1 MPSPFPGM
9 DPFLEDP
16 GQFPALHS
24 LLITAMVSQL
34 QRTLPEGY
42 LASLSERVWI
52 GDGTRN
58 VEPDTDVLRRI
69 GTGPSGGPDHGHAG
83 NGRAGNGRAASDP
96 GGGAA
101 VGTLVA
107 PETAPVVVTA
117 TSDPHREKF
126 VEVRARDAG
135 RERVVAVLEV
145 LSPSNKARGPGR
157 DSYLTKQ
164 HEVLGTRQHLIEIDL
179 LRGGQPTTAVPDDD
193 REFVL
198 GGAAYHACV
207 ARGDLPSRYEIYP
220 IPLRDRLP
228 KISIPLEPD
237 TAPVALDLAAAFA
250 RAYEDGPFAR
260 RNLYADPANVFPPL
274 SPDDA
279 EWAAEVA
286 RERAEP
292 G

>member
-16 GQFPALHS
+16 GQFPPLHS

-69 GTGPSGGPDHGHAG
+69 GAGPAGPLDHSHAG
-83 NGRAGNGRAASDP
+83 NGRAAAGA
-96 GGGAA
+96 GGDAA

-126 VEVRARDAG
+126 VEVRARNAG

-145 LSPSNKARGPGR
+145 LSPSNKTRGPGR
-157 DSYLTKQ
+157 DSLLTKQ

-198 GGAAYHACV
+198 RGAAYHACV
-207 ARGDLPSRYEIYP
+207 ARGDLPSRYEVYP

-237 TAPVALDLAAAFA
+237 TEPVALNLAAAFD

-260 RNLYADPANVFPPL
+260 RNLYADPANVFPSL

-279 EWAAEVA
+279 AWAADLL